1 MKDVCKQL
9 QHSPIDPPLVGQSLR
24 SRAYK
29 RLLDVTLASI
39 GLLLTSPLLLVCAI
53 WIKCRN
59 PGPAFY
65 RQWRVGRN
73 GRMFIIHK
81 LRTMR
86 LDAERGR
93 GAICAAAG
101 DSRIIPGCAWMR
113 RSHLDE
119 LPQLWN
125 ILRGQ
130 MSVVGPRPE
139 RPEIIQLVAG
149 ELPEFES
156 RLVVKPGLTGL
167 AQLRNGYANDV
178 SGLRKKLEY
187 DLQYIAAMSC
197 WKDLK
202 LIFQTLPRVWDQA
215 AH

>member
-1 MKDVCKQL
+1 MNESVKHL
-9 QHSPIDPPLVGQSLR
+9 QTSPIERPLAAPSIR
-24 SRAYK
+24 SRAFK
-29 RLLDVTLASI
+29 RLLDVSLASM
-39 GLLLTSPLLLVCAI
+39 GLLLSAPLLLACAV

-73 GRMFIIHK
+73 GRLFIIHK

-93 GAICAAAG
+93 GAICAAPG
-101 DSRIIPGCAWMR
+101 DARIIPGCAWMR
-113 RSHLDE
+113 RSHVDE

-125 ILRGQ
+125 ILMGQ

-139 RPEIIQLVAG
+139 RPEIIRLVAS
-149 ELPEFES
+149 ELPDFET
-156 RLVVKPGLTGL
+156 RLIVKPGLTGL
-167 AQLRNGYANDV
+167 AQLKNGYANDV
-178 SGLRKKLEY
+178 NGLRRKLEY
-187 DLQYIAAMSC
+187 DLQYIAAMSS